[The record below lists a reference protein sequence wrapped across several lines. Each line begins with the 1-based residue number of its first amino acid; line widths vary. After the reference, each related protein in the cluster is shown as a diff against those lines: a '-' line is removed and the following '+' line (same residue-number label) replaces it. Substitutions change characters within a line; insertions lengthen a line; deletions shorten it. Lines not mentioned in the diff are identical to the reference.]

1 MRSPFAAGACALAV
15 IVLAA
20 CGGGS
25 SQPSN
30 QTIRGSGNEF
40 LFQAPYSWH
49 VRRRDSQV
57 QAVPKPVS
65 PELVSVSVFPLLHPY
80 KPSLF
85 AAATRELDADARQL
99 ATRLGGTVK
108 QAATV
113 TLGGIKG
120 RQYELAYESGGHDF
134 HQRITF
140 VLRGKTE
147 FQLLCRW
154 TGDEPSACGQL
165 EKTFRPL

>member
-1 MRSPFAAGACALAV
+1 MRSLFVVGACALAV
-15 IVLAA
+15 IGLAA

-25 SQPSN
+25 SHPSS
-30 QTIRGSGNEF
+30 QTVRGSGNEF

-57 QAVPKPVS
+57 QAAPKPVS
-65 PELVSVSVFPLLHPY
+65 PELVSVSVFPLLHAY
-80 KPSLF
+80 NPSLF
-85 AAATRELDADARQL
+85 TAATRELDADARQL

-108 QAATV
+108 KASTV

-120 RQYELAYESGGHDF
+120 RQYELAYQSGGNDF

-140 VLRGKTE
+140 VLRGRTE

-154 TGDEPSACGQL
+154 TGDEPSACAQL

>member
-1 MRSPFAAGACALAV
+1 MRPRGHGAGLVWGRVEPARRPDDPRGTGSCSRRPTRGTCAGATAR
-15 IVLAA
+15 
-20 CGGGS
+20 S
-25 SQPSN
+25 RPS
-30 QTIRGSGNEF
+30 
-40 LFQAPYSWH
+40 
-49 VRRRDSQV
+49 
-57 QAVPKPVS
+57 PKPVS
-65 PELVSVSVFPLLHPY
+65 DELVSVTTFPLLHPY

-85 AAATRELDADARQL
+85 AAATRELDGGAKQL

-108 QAATV
+108 KAATV
-113 TLGGIKG
+113 TLAGIKA
-120 RQYELAYESGGHDF
+120 RQYELGYRSGGHDL

-154 TGDEPSACGQL
+154 TGERAVACGQL

>member
-1 MRSPFAAGACALAV
+1 MRPRGHVAGRAA
-15 IVLAA
+15 AA
-20 CGGGS
+20 AS
-25 SQPSN
+25 SQPVEPDD
-30 QTIRGSGNEF
+30 RGSGTEF

-57 QAVPKPVS
+57 QAVAEAGLPRARLRRRSSRSCTRTSRRCS
-65 PELVSVSVFPLLHPY
+65 PRRPGSS
-80 KPSLF
+80 
-85 AAATRELDADARQL
+85 TADARQL
-99 ATRLGGTVK
+99 ATRLGGTVQ

-113 TLGGIKG
+113 TLAGIKA

>member
-1 MRSPFAAGACALAV
+1 M

-40 LFQAPYSWH
+40 VFQAPYSWH

-80 KPSLF
+80 KPSPRRPGSSMRTLVSSRPAS
-85 AAATRELDADARQL
+85 AA
-99 ATRLGGTVK
+99 
-108 QAATV
+108 
-113 TLGGIKG
+113 
-120 RQYELAYESGGHDF
+120 
-134 HQRITF
+134 
-140 VLRGKTE
+140 
-147 FQLLCRW
+147 
-154 TGDEPSACGQL
+154 P
-165 EKTFRPL
+165 